1 MGRMVGD
8 MMALPSFCDTWR
20 EGQRIRPRI
29 LVLEVR
35 DKDRPQDGALG
46 WVLVEREET
55 YRHDPSDGTVYE
67 ASIRLSYQRITAKFS
82 HRDGGEGW
90 FDGSYSRSFNSVS
103 LTSPSMSKG
112 AVFLDLPG
120 LDGQRIGT
128 YLMNEIVHWVK
139 QWPGAT
145 VNSIELV
152 AGQGRGENKVR
163 RNWFYEQFGLV
174 FDYTDPEHRE
184 GQSRPMQAGTLV
196 KIETWKQNIIEHRML
211 DYLAAVLY
219 AEERATSELQARDR
233 ACAQLIAEQKLA
245 EARPLRWALRRLYFR
260 YASTVFAGFVLAVV
274 VGMAWVKMK

>member
-1 MGRMVGD
+1 
-8 MMALPSFCDTWR
+8 MALPSFANGWR
-20 EGQRIRPRI
+20 EGQSVKPRI
-29 LVLEVR
+29 LVLEIK
-35 DKDRPQDGALG
+35 DKDRPDDKALG

-55 YRHDPSDGTVYE
+55 YRRDPRDGTIYE

-82 HRDGGEGW
+82 HRDCGKGR
-90 FDGSYSRSFNSVS
+90 FDGSYSRNFNSVS

-128 YLMNEIVHWVK
+128 YLMNEIVQWVQ
-139 QWPGAT
+139 QWPEAT
-145 VNSIELV
+145 VNSIELL
-152 AGQGRGENKVR
+152 AGQAHGDNKAR

-184 GQSRPMQAGTLV
+184 GRSRPMLAEALV
-196 KIETWKQNIIEHRML
+196 KVETWKQNITEHRML

-233 ACAQLIAEQKLA
+233 ACAQLIAEQRRA
-245 EARPLRWALRRLYFR
+245 EARPVRWALRRLYIH
-260 YASTVFAGFVLAVV
+260 YASTVLAGLVLTAL
-274 VGMAWVKMK
+274 VGMAWIKMA